1 MKLLNKLWYLAF
13 LMVVLG
19 ITYSLGAST
28 AEPESESTGSTAEPE
43 AESEISAEQVFD
55 WIQGNPEYTAMI
67 GMALMILLLVITAIC
82 LICCLSGRNKE

>member
-1 MKLLNKLWYLAF
+1 MKLLNKMWYLAF

-28 AEPESESTGSTAEPE
+28 AEPQSESTAEPE
-43 AESEISAEQVFD
+43 PEGEAEVSAQQVFE

-67 GMALMILLLVITAIC
+67 GMAFMILLLVITAIC